1 MSPTAKH
8 DAVEASR
15 PQTGSI
21 PYLQHIDPPGPAV
34 RWQSAAWCTD
44 ATKEQLAQTVAP
56 ASIDSTRFAHR
67 ARCERSNC
75 FATGSRRAIKRPTY
89 TGNNR
94 LSEFVPQFHKTADK
108 PANGSALTLLRD
120 RCGLYGLGALGS
132 SAFLD
137 GHRGLSTIFARRFV
151 SHCRSLIRSGNHL
164 PPTIRQKK
172 IKRHLPRYFVLF
184 TGVHSFLR
192 GSARSRG
199 GIVGSP
205 QPGIGCLSDF
215 SKGPARQLRHHGD
228 NNESSDVEVCD
239 ERRAH

>member
-1 MSPTAKH
+1 VSPTAKH

-137 GHRGLSTIFARRFV
+137 RQCGLSQSFARRFV

-172 IKRHLPRYFVLF
+172 NKAPPASLF
-184 TGVHSFLR
+184 RAFHWCALIP
-192 GSARSRG
+192 A
-199 GIVGSP
+199 
-205 QPGIGCLSDF
+205 GIG
-215 SKGPARQLRHHGD
+215 AITRRHCRIATTWH
-228 NNESSDVEVCD
+228 
-239 ERRAH
+239 RRLVGFQQRVRTPGAPPWR